1 MKKIMLINLILA
13 LVVNL
18 CGCGGQ
24 KDTATETSTVAV
36 ENAVYVCYPSDD
48 GVVKSSESY
57 QLKQPDSI
65 VPSVEEVMSVSI
77 DYYDGG
83 LESYSY
89 MVDDNNNV
97 TLNITVADNYTREF
111 GLLVMA
117 SVSDTMF
124 QMEMVESVKVTLATT
139 EGEVLDSKLMLR
151 NTIYHYGDTDN
162 QQTKRVTLYK
172 AAANGESLEGLSGTL
187 VLDDYVSLLENAVLE
202 LERIG
207 AIPEG
212 TRVNSLSVISGV
224 CYLDLSAEFESSVE
238 GIKSELV
245 VYALVNSIT
254 GFSNINK
261 VMITID
267 GNVINSYRG
276 SVDLS
281 KPLSFNSEI
290 IK

>member
-1 MKKIMLINLILA
+1 MKRFILINLILVLA
-13 LVVNL
+13 INL
-18 CGCGGQ
+18 CGCGG
-24 KDTATETSTVAV
+24 KEKTTTETANMAV
-36 ENAVYVCYPSDD
+36 ENAVYVCYPSEDK
-48 GVVKSSESY
+48 VMKSSESY

-65 VPSVEEVMSVSI
+65 VPSVEEVMSVSM
-77 DYYDGG
+77 DYYDGR

-97 TLNITVADNYTREF
+97 TLNITVADQYTREF

-117 SVSDTMF
+117 SVSDTLF
-124 QMEMVESVKVTLATT
+124 QMEMVESVKITLVTAQ
-139 EGEVLDSKLMLR
+139 GEALDSKLMLR
-151 NTIYHYGDTDN
+151 NTIYHYGDADN

-172 AAANGESLEGLSGTL
+172 AASNGESLEGLSGTL
-187 VLDDYVSLLENAVLE
+187 VLDDFVSLLENAVLE

-207 AIPEG
+207 AIPAG
-212 TRVNSLSVISGV
+212 TRVNSVSVVSGV
-224 CYLDLSAEFESSVE
+224 CYLDLSAEFENSVE

-245 VYALVNSIT
+245 VYSLVNSIT

-290 IK
+290 LK

>member
-1 MKKIMLINLILA
+1 MKKIMLVNLIFALA
-13 LVVNL
+13 ISL

-24 KDTATETSTVAV
+24 TESTTEASTEAV
-36 ENAVYVCYPSDD
+36 ENAVYVCYPREDE
-48 GVVKSSESY
+48 VIKSSESY

-65 VPSVEEVMSVSI
+65 VPSVEEVMSVSM
-77 DYYDGG
+77 DYYDGR

-97 TLNITVADNYTREF
+97 TINIILADEYTREF

-124 QMEMVESVKVTLATT
+124 QMDMVESVKVTLTT
-139 EGEVLDSKLMLR
+139 AEGEALDSKLMLR
-151 NTIYHYGDTDN
+151 NTIYHYGDEDN
-162 QQTKRVTLYK
+162 QQTKRITLYK

-187 VLDDYVSLLENAVLE
+187 VLDDYVPLLENAVLE

-207 AIPEG
+207 AIPAG
-212 TRVNSLSVISGV
+212 TSVNSISVISGV
-224 CYLDLSAEFESSVE
+224 CYLDLSAEFEGSVE

-245 VYALVNSIT
+245 VYSLVNSIT
-254 GFSNINK
+254 GVNNINK
-261 VMITID
+261 AFITID
-267 GNVINSYRG
+267 GNVIESYRG

-290 IK
+290 LK